1 MYFACSVR
9 GPHFAAY
16 VSVHP
21 SEPTGRVTQEGAN
34 TGAFFF
40 FLLYTLMPHPLLRCL
55 PSFSSREIRVQ
66 LSLSFVDSGVEFCFL
81 TPVFMGGEAE
91 SCEKINVFLQHSTGT
106 LVKNTFFARSLWGEE
121 SFVLAT
127 TPKKEWEKH

>member
-1 MYFACSVR
+1 ML
-9 GPHFAAY
+9 
-16 VSVHP
+16 
-21 SEPTGRVTQEGAN
+21 
-34 TGAFFF
+34 AFIFIE
-40 FLLYTLMPHPLLRCL
+40 R
-55 PSFSSREIRVQ
+55 RVQ

-81 TPVFMGGEAE
+81 TPVFMGGGGAE
-91 SCEKINVFLQHSTGT
+91 SCEKINVFLQQHSTGT